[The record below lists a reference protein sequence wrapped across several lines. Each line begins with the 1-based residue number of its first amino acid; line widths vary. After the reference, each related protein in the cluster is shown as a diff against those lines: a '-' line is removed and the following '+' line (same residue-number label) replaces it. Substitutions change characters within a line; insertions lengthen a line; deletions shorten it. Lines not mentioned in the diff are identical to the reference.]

1 MPLYDFRCAT
11 CGPFEE
17 RRSIAESSGTAT
29 CVACGAD
36 AVRVYRSPAI
46 GGQRSATGLADAV
59 DDRSRHDP
67 ARVVGVPGHGSG
79 GHGHGHDHGP
89 SRPWQ
94 IAH

>member
-17 RRSIAESSGTAT
+17 RRPLAESSDAAT
-29 CVACGAD
+29 CGACGAE
-36 AVRVYRSPAI
+36 AARVYRSPAI
-46 GGQRSATGLADAV
+46 GGQRSAAGLADAV

-67 ARVVGVPGHGSG
+67 ARVVGVPGSG
-79 GHGHGHDHGP
+79 GHGHDHGP